1 MTTIASRNWDIR
13 ESGPADAAHT
23 ALLLPGG
30 LCTAM
35 FYDEV
40 MSEASLSSVR
50 LVAVT
55 LPGHGGT
62 PPPPSVSIENY
73 AHLMSCLAT
82 DLGCS
87 AVVGHST
94 GATVALEMAAS
105 GGFDGPLV
113 LLAPSFSRP
122 DEAIFLRILDRVA
135 TVLGRLPY
143 VAMRAMFGAAVSGSP
158 LPRPRRQ
165 ALVAELRKNDPAVMR
180 QGIHRYLQYLDAH
193 RSVAP
198 RLVSA
203 NVAAW
208 VVHGE
213 SGDGGITQQER
224 ETLQAAPQITLVTVP
239 GPSVFTQCEEPALVA
254 QLADPGGIT
263 FGVEVDS
270 ALALDRLH

>member
-143 VAMRAMFGAAVSGSP
+143 VAMRAMFGAAVGGSP

-254 QLADPGGIT
+254 QLLLDALVT
-263 FGVEVDS
+263 VD
-270 ALALDRLH
+270 HT